1 MPVQFV
7 FLPHQKKNWTEV
19 EGLEEHWLGLEK
31 KLCRE
36 LGRKKG
42 RIMLWGYKGL
52 GYEGEKAVKKNCKG
66 LCMMFEKCKY

>member
-7 FLPHQKKNWTEV
+7 FLPHQKKKNWTEV

-42 RIMLWGYKGL
+42 KLMLWGMKGL
-52 GYEGEKAVKKNCKG
+52 DMRGKRLLRRIARASV
-66 LCMMFEKCKY
+66 